1 MNRITEKLAPKNRIK
16 DAVFLH
22 KGQYQEFSQE
32 PAIYV
37 THIAEMRE
45 V

>member
-1 MNRITEKLAPKNRIK
+1 MNIITEKLEPKNRIK
-16 DAVFLH
+16 DTVFLH
-22 KGQYQEFSQE
+22 KGQQQEFIQE